1 MKACTK
7 TKRFVA
13 ALAAAMMLTFSA
25 GALIGCGQSD
35 EEVIREALT
44 AELESIKTQDAEF
57 MAEMSAGM
65 DASDFAAYGVDPQE
79 FMAKYLT
86 GFDYS
91 IDSITVDG
99 ETATAVVTMT
109 CKSFSAYS
117 DAVEAAA
124 TDALTSK
131 DIASMTEADINALA
145 GEIMLSALDGVEPTA
160 CAPVTVTYNLVDST
174 WTPTAA
180 SEQAISA
187 ALLSN

>member
-1 MKACTK
+1 MKASTK
-7 TKRFVA
+7 TKRFAA

-44 AELESIKTQDAEF
+44 AELEGIKTQDADF
-57 MAEMSAGM
+57 MAEMTADM
-65 DASDFAAYGVDPQE
+65 DASDFATYGVDPQE

-91 IDSITVDG
+91 IDSISVDG
-99 ETATAVVTMT
+99 ETAAAVVTMT
-109 CKSFSAYS
+109 CKSFSAYN

-124 TDALTSK
+124 NDALTSK
-131 DIASMTEADINALA
+131 DVASMTEADINSLA
-145 GEIMLSALDGVEPTA
+145 GEIMLSALDGIEPVA
-160 CAPVTVTYNLVDST
+160 CAPVTITYNLVDDT
-174 WTPTAA
+174 WTPSAA

>member
-1 MKACTK
+1 MKASMK
-7 TKRFVA
+7 TKRFAA

-44 AELESIKTQDAEF
+44 AELEGIKTQDADF
-57 MAEMSAGM
+57 MAEMTADM
-65 DASDFAAYGVDPQE
+65 DASDFATYGVDPQE

-91 IDSITVDG
+91 IDSISVDG

-109 CKSFSAYS
+109 CKSFSAYN

-124 TDALTSK
+124 NDALTSK
-131 DIASMTEADINALA
+131 DVASMTEADINSLA
-145 GEIMLSALDGVEPTA
+145 GEIMLSALDGIEPVA
-160 CAPVTVTYNLVDST
+160 CAPATITYNLVDDT
-174 WTPTAA
+174 WTPSAA

>member
-1 MKACTK
+1 MKACMK
-7 TKRFVA
+7 AKHIVA
-13 ALAAAMMLTFSA
+13 AVAAAMMLTFSA
-25 GALIGCGQSD
+25 SALIGCGQSD

-44 AELESIKTQDAEF
+44 AELESIKTQDAGF
-57 MAEMSAGM
+57 MAEMTSGM
-65 DASDFAAYGVDPQE
+65 DASDFATYGIEPQE

-86 GFDYS
+86 GFDYT

-109 CKSFSAYS
+109 CKSFSAYG

-131 DIASMTEADINALA
+131 DVASMTEADINALA
-145 GEIMLSALDGVEPTA
+145 GEIMMSALDGIEPTP
-160 CAPVTVTYNLVDST
+160 CAPVTITYNLVDST

-180 SEQAISA
+180 SEQAIST

>member
-1 MKACTK
+1 
-7 TKRFVA
+7 
-13 ALAAAMMLTFSA
+13 MMLTFSA

-44 AELESIKTQDAEF
+44 AELEGIKTQDADF
-57 MAEMSAGM
+57 MAEMTADM
-65 DASDFAAYGVDPQE
+65 DASDFATYGVDPQE

-91 IDSITVDG
+91 IDSVSVDG

-109 CKSFSAYS
+109 CKSFSAYN

-124 TDALTSK
+124 NDALTSK
-131 DIASMTEADINALA
+131 DVASMTEADINSLA
-145 GEIMLSALDGVEPTA
+145 GEIMLSALDGIESVA
-160 CAPVTVTYNLVDST
+160 CAPVTITYNLVDDT
-174 WTPTAA
+174 WTPSAA